1 MSADDA
7 AAMPVRDRALRGHRR
22 PQRPPRQ
29 RGTTPTETHEP
40 SEAPTMSA
48 ILLETTDRVLL
59 ATLNRPQQLNAFNG
73 ELFDGL
79 AQTFIDA
86 ATDDSVRVL
95 LLTGAGRAFT
105 AGADLTEMA
114 RPGAPQ
120 KHGFAG
126 LCRAI
131 VDFPKPFVLAVNGL
145 GTGLGATICGLA
157 DFTYMAASA
166 RLRCPF
172 STLGLTAEAGSTFTF
187 PLLMG
192 RQRAAW
198 FLMASE
204 WLSAADCVHAGLA
217 LDVLPDDA
225 LMAHARAK
233 AAQLAA
239 LPPAS
244 LATTKKL
251 MLAPM
256 REQLLQA
263 IDAENAALAKLVGGP
278 ANREALRAFAEKRQ
292 ADFSAL

>member
-1 MSADDA
+1 MNS
-7 AAMPVRDRALRGHRR
+7 
-22 PQRPPRQ
+22 
-29 RGTTPTETHEP
+29 
-40 SEAPTMSA
+40 
-48 ILLETTDRVLL
+48 ILIESSNRVLL

-73 ELFDGL
+73 ELFDAL

-86 ATDDSVRVL
+86 GADDGVRVL

-105 AGADLTEMA
+105 AGADLAEMA
-114 RPGAPQ
+114 RPGGAPP

-204 WLSAADCVHAGLA
+204 WLPAQDCVRAGLA
-217 LDVLPDDA
+217 LEVVPDDA

-233 AAQLAA
+233 AELLAA
-239 LPPAS
+239 LPPTS
-244 LATTKKL
+244 LATTKRL
-251 MLAPM
+251 MLAPL
-256 REQLLQA
+256 REQLLQT
-263 IDAENAALAKLVGGP
+263 IDAENVALAKLVGGP
-278 ANREALRAFAEKRQ
+278 ANREALSAFAEKRR
-292 ADFSAL
+292 ADFSSL

>member
-1 MSADDA
+1 MSI
-7 AAMPVRDRALRGHRR
+7 MQVEL
-22 PQRPPRQ
+22 
-29 RGTTPTETHEP
+29 
-40 SEAPTMSA
+40 SN
-48 ILLETTDRVLL
+48 RVLL
-59 ATLNRPQQLNAFNG
+59 ATLNRPKQLNAFNA
-73 ELFDGL
+73 ELFDAL

-86 ATDDSVRVL
+86 AADDSARVL

-114 RPGAPQ
+114 PPGSPP

-172 STLGLTAEAGSTFTF
+172 STLGLTAEAGSTFTL

-192 RQRAAW
+192 RQRAGW

-204 WLSAADCVHAGLA
+204 WLSAGDCVGAGLA
-217 LDVLPDDA
+217 LEVVPDAA
-225 LMAHARAK
+225 LLAHARAK
-233 AAQLAA
+233 AELLAA

-244 LATTKKL
+244 LAATKRL
-251 MLAPM
+251 MLAPL
-256 REQLLQA
+256 REQLLKS
-263 IDAENAALAKLVGGP
+263 IDAENAALARLVGGP
-278 ANREALRAFAEKRQ
+278 ANREALRAFAEKRP

>member
-1 MSADDA
+1 MSS
-7 AAMPVRDRALRGHRR
+7 VLI
-22 PQRPPRQ
+22 
-29 RGTTPTETHEP
+29 E
-40 SEAPTMSA
+40 SSN
-48 ILLETTDRVLL
+48 RVLL
-59 ATLNRPQQLNAFNG
+59 ATLNRPRQLNAFNG
-73 ELFDGL
+73 ELFDAL

-86 ATDDSVRVL
+86 AADDGVRVL

-105 AGADLTEMA
+105 AGADLAEMA
-114 RPGAPQ
+114 RPVAPP
-120 KHGFAG
+120 KYGFAG

-172 STLGLTAEAGSTFTF
+172 STLGLSAEAGSTFTF

-204 WLSAADCVHAGLA
+204 WLPAEDCVRAGLA
-217 LDVLPDDA
+217 LEVVPDEA
-225 LMAHARAK
+225 LMAHSRAK
-233 AAQLAA
+233 AELLAA

-244 LATTKKL
+244 LATTKRL
-251 MLAPM
+251 MLAPL
-256 REQLLQA
+256 REQLLQT

-278 ANREALRAFAEKRQ
+278 ANREALRAFAEKRP
-292 ADFSAL
+292 ADFSSL